1 MGADLKNAH
10 VVGLKWAEASNGRQ
24 VGHVFGRRS
33 ARSIA
38 RRTMRLAPPRI
49 WLRRLLPCIAL
60 TCENMP
66 SQVHPGQVWGTAG
79 RAGSN
84 DSVWRHAKAQE
95 EGNKTQVYLMPR
107 NRVAALHPALPG
119 NRR

>member
-10 VVGLKWAEASNGRQ
+10 VVGLKWAETSNGRQ

-38 RRTMRLAPPRI
+38 RRTMRLARPCIR
-49 WLRRLLPCIAL
+49 LRRLLPCIAL

-66 SQVHPGQVWGTAG
+66 SQVHPGQAC
-79 RAGSN
+79 
-84 DSVWRHAKAQE
+84 AQL
-95 EGNKTQVYLMPR
+95 GALVAPTLSAATPR
-107 NRVAALHPALPG
+107 FIRKQDAP
-119 NRR
+119 